1 MNAITPILISVPTEE
16 HQGNIW
22 HGLAW
27 GCAIGALFYA
37 LVALAIAMSFH
48 G

>member
-1 MNAITPILISVPTEE
+1 MSAAITTPSYAPAEE

-27 GCAIGALFYA
+27 GCAGGALFYA
-37 LVALAIAMSFH
+37 LVALAIAASYH
-48 G
+48 A